1 MHPIL
6 IQLGPITLHSYGVL
20 VATGILLALWLARR
34 QAPRLGLD
42 PDDVWNLGIYM
53 VLAGLVGAKLWYVL
67 ENGNYYM
74 QNPRALFSWDT
85 LQAAGVWY
93 GGLLSALVVA
103 ALYVRKARFGFL
115 PLVDTLAAPLALGHG
130 LGRLGCFSAGCCW
143 GKPTTVGWGVTFT
156 SEYAAQTVGVPLG
169 TALHPTQLYEF
180 TTEMIVFGI
189 LLWLGSRRKFPGQL
203 FAFYLMWYGVARGT
217 IEFFRGDPGR
227 TQLFGTEY
235 SLMQVVSIGLIL
247 LGAVLWHLGSR
258 RPLASAGVAAP
269 AAVPARSKRA

>member
-20 VATGILLALWLARR
+20 VASGILLALWLARR
-34 QAPRLGLD
+34 QAPRMGLD

-67 ENGNYYM
+67 ENYRFYAE
-74 QNPRALFSWDT
+74 NPRALLTMET

-93 GGLLSALVVA
+93 GGFLSALLVA
-103 ALYVRKARFGFL
+103 ALYVRKAKFGFL

-143 GKPTTVGWGVTFT
+143 GKPVATGWGVTFT

-169 TALHPTQLYEF
+169 VALYPTQLYEF
-180 TTEMIVFGI
+180 TTEMVVFGI
-189 LLWLGSRRKFPGQL
+189 LLWLGTRRKFAGQL

-227 TQLFGTEY
+227 TMMFDAQV
-235 SLMQVVSIGLIL
+235 SLMQVVSAGLIL
-247 LGAVLWHLGSR
+247 LGAVLWRMGAR
-258 RPLASAGVAAP
+258 RPLESVAKAPAP
-269 AAVPARSKRA
+269 AAKRA

>member
-34 QAPRLGLD
+34 QSPRMGLD
-42 PDDVWNLGIYM
+42 PDEVWNLGIYM

-67 ENGNYYM
+67 ENFGFYAE
-74 QNPRALFSWDT
+74 NPRALFSMDT

-93 GGLLSALVVA
+93 GGFLSALLVVA
-103 ALYVRKARFGFL
+103 IYVRKANFGFL
-115 PLVDTLAAPLALGHG
+115 PLVDTVAAPLALGHG

-143 GKPTTVGWGVTFT
+143 GQPATMGWGVTFT

-169 TALHPTQLYEF
+169 VALHPTQLYEF
-180 TTEMIVFGI
+180 TTEMLAFLFLV
-189 LLWLGSRRKFPGQL
+189 WLGTRRKFPGQL
-203 FAFYLMWYGVARGT
+203 FAAYLMWYGVARGC

-227 TQLFGTEY
+227 TLLFDGQF
-235 SLMQVVSIGLIL
+235 SLMQVVSVGLIL
-247 LGAVLWHLGSR
+247 LGAFLWRMGSK
-258 RPLASAGVAAP
+258 RPLDVATATASG
-269 AAVPARSKRA
+269 KRA